1 MLDGK
6 PAELRI
12 GSQRLCGSFIAAP
25 GSPVCGACSPQ
36 ARVPFD
42 APAPAALPQP
52 GLSHMQPALP
62 PVALNI
68 SPPLHRAPDSALVC
82 LPSAHVTC
90 TVAALGSLQNRGRLT
105 PPLSSTRVTSWRLP
119 SGAARVPFALPSC
132 LLPGLPVSLHPQAD
146 GLASCLRIRSHRPP
160 APPRAARSFS
170 GRRSPPYLPPD
181 APPLCEGLCAPSS
194 FGRPS
199 FSLAAGSPSLL
210 GRPPPHSAQMLRPC
224 ALRKPFPDPVPR
236 CRGPVSP
243 CSRQSSGP
251 AVAWPGL
258 APPLFLPSS
267 PRRSTAAH

>member
-36 ARVPFD
+36 SRVPFD

-52 GLSHMQPALP
+52 THTQPGLSHVQPALP

-210 GRPPPHSAQMLRPC
+210 GRPPPQRPDAQTLC
-224 ALRKPFPDPVPR
+224 
-236 CRGPVSP
+236 
-243 CSRQSSGP
+243 
-251 AVAWPGL
+251 
-258 APPLFLPSS
+258 
-267 PRRSTAAH
+267 T